1 VADEEDRWLQVPKP
15 DPPGMV
21 MGRRWESSGDR
32 HSPARYVYR
41 AERRGEE
48 CTGWIYSSFGQG
60 AEKARLRAGRD
71 GEGRG
76 REGEGKGKGRG
87 RDCGVFYCAVYIRP
101 ERRAH
106 TTPPPLRVDARQLGE
121 WRAGWGA
128 SRAEQAHQ
136 FVVDGPTPGSALSTV
151 SLRSQMESPRQG
163 ERAKERKGKEEDRK
177 KRNPSVS
184 ANTTCV

>member
-1 VADEEDRWLQVPKP
+1 MADEEDRWLQVPKP

-76 REGEGKGKGRG
+76 REGEGKGKGLWGFLLRSIHTSGEESTHHAAPPESRCQAAG
-87 RDCGVFYCAVYIRP
+87 RVEGWMGC
-101 ERRAH
+101 E
-106 TTPPPLRVDARQLGE
+106 QS
-121 WRAGWGA
+121 RAGPPVCSGRA
-128 SRAEQAHQ
+128 DSR
-136 FVVDGPTPGSALSTV
+136 
-151 SLRSQMESPRQG
+151 
-163 ERAKERKGKEEDRK
+163 
-177 KRNPSVS
+177 
-184 ANTTCV
+184 